1 MKKLLS
7 LLLCG
12 VMIFSLMS
20 LVGCAKD
27 EPLKLGLGVVS
38 YVEKVTN
45 ADADTD
51 GAGSTVTTAAA
62 VLIDKDGK
70 IVDCVIDTAAYTQGF
85 TSKGKYVKANEIKTK
100 YEQGTDYGMVAY
112 GGAKKE
118 WFEQVDAFTALCE
131 GKTLQDVK
139 ALVATNGKGNDDVVN
154 AGCTIFVTDFV
165 KALEA
170 AFNNAKESGAIAG
183 DKLNLAFVSTQTGSK
198 DATEEAEGLNEIDA
212 TITAAAVN
220 GEGKISA
227 IVTDALQAKISFS
240 LKGEAA
246 VTANQAFTTKLQAGD
261 AYGMAQY
268 GQDLNGDGTV
278 KEWYAQAAEFDKAC
292 VGKTAD
298 EVAKLAIET
307 GYGVEE
313 VQTAGCTMNIADMVK
328 AAQKA
333 AK

>member
-12 VMIFSLMS
+12 VMLFSLMS

-38 YVEKVTN
+38 YVKSVTN

-51 GAGSTVTTAAA
+51 GAGKTITTAAA
-62 VLIDKDGK
+62 ILLDKEGK
-70 IVDCVIDTAAYTQGF
+70 IVDCVIDTADYTQSF
-85 TSKGKYVKANEIKTK
+85 TSKGKFAESTDLRTK
-100 YEQGTDYGMVAY
+100 YEQGTEYNMAAISKV
-112 GGAKKE
+112 KKE

-154 AGCTIFVTDFV
+154 AGCTIIVTDFV

-183 DKLNLAFVSTQTGSK
+183 DKLNLAIVSTQTGSK
-198 DATEEAEGLNEIDA
+198 DATEEAAGVNKINA
-212 TITAAAVN
+212 TYSAVAVN
-220 GEGKISA
+220 SEDKITA
-227 IVTDALQAKISFS
+227 IVTDALESKIFFN
-240 LKGEAA
+240 LKGESDVAA
-246 VTANQAFTTKLQAGD
+246 NTEIKTKLEQGAN
-261 AYGMAQY
+261 YGMAAD

-313 VQTAGCTMNIADMVK
+313 IQTAGCTMNIADMVK
-328 AAQKA
+328 AAHKA